1 MNKNTLVLLF
11 LLISVFSVTK
21 SANGEIECTYEINDA
36 SSYID
41 LIGERFM
48 PDPSIVMTI
57 NGIEVTFTKKYLF
70 SGPGTYI
77 IKYLLTE
84 PLNMDFM
91 FQDIKDFIRVDI
103 SSSEK
108 LKLTRFESTL
118 KAVKTYYL
126 LKWKALILVKQ
137 LQLNECFMTLVI

>member
-1 MNKNTLVLLF
+1 M
-11 LLISVFSVTK
+11 
-21 SANGEIECTYEINDA
+21 
-36 SSYID
+36 
-41 LIGERFM
+41 IGERFM